1 MHSKKFVENDENG
14 FIEKSNEISIF
25 SQRYKDLLCKQI
37 VGKQMKNLVQ
47 FMAVGKLKNVMQKA
61 KSTHGNTT
69 VNHIFL
75 AIHTNSIAP
84 MLFVGITCVIT

>member
-14 FIEKSNEISIF
+14 FVEKSNEISIF

-47 FMAVGKLKNVMQKA
+47 LKN
-61 KSTHGNTT
+61 
-69 VNHIFL
+69 
-75 AIHTNSIAP
+75 
-84 MLFVGITCVIT
+84 